1 MTAVLRRAPVL
12 ETPSQVQVYLQEQL
26 GQSRP
31 EPVRVSKLEVV
42 WFLHVKFQNHFK
54 ANRYTNQCFLFSS
67 SQVRNWW
74 QWSSLAGVEPYGA
87 FADRMNVQTPHSFSF
102 MMKRDLNPE
111 NDSLCPGN
119 LYDVVCVVK
128 FFLSDK
134 SNWQQPFV
142 CMTPDRASRLPVLP
156 TLPASRSSLA
166 DNDDKRKTLI
176 SLADC
181 VEERLMMSLAANYIR
196 TLLQSH
202 TVAYQLNPAPWMEAV
217 IPLSAISHNLSNQEY
232 THIPVSGWQMQ
243 VRFKWICGI
252 FSQEDSKQNN

>member
-1 MTAVLRRAPVL
+1 MSNFETICRRI
-12 ETPSQVQVYLQEQL
+12 
-26 GQSRP
+26 
-31 EPVRVSKLEVV
+31 VSLINA
-42 WFLHVKFQNHFK
+42 FI
-54 ANRYTNQCFLFSS
+54 FSS
-67 SQVRNWW
+67 SEVRNWW

-102 MMKRDLNPE
+102 MMKKDLNPE
-111 NDSLCPGN
+111 NHNLCEGN
-119 LYDVVCVVK
+119 LHDVVCIVK

-156 TLPASRSSLA
+156 TTPASRSSLA

-181 VEERLMMSLAANYIR
+181 VEERLMMSSAANYIR

-202 TVAYQLNPAPWMEAV
+202 TISYQLNPAPWMEAV

-243 VRFKWICGI
+243 VRFR
-252 FSQEDSKQNN
+252 

>member
-1 MTAVLRRAPVL
+1 M
-12 ETPSQVQVYLQEQL
+12 
-26 GQSRP
+26 
-31 EPVRVSKLEVV
+31 
-42 WFLHVKFQNHFK
+42 FF
-54 ANRYTNQCFLFSS
+54 FSS

-102 MMKRDLNPE
+102 MMKKDLNPE

-119 LYDVVCVVK
+119 LHDVVCVVK

-134 SNWQQPFV
+134 NNWQRPFV

-202 TVAYQLNPAPWMEAV
+202 TVAYQLNPAPWMEAA

-243 VRFKWICGI
+243 VRFR
-252 FSQEDSKQNN
+252 